1 MNQEKMGKFIAQ
13 LRVKYGYTQKEI
25 GDLLGITDNSISK
38 WERGIN
44 APDISVL
51 TELSKLFHVS
61 VSELLNGE
69 YAYQKKQIDESHH
82 SKVLEVSHLSKT
94 FGKRKVLDDVSFTIY
109 EGDIVGLIGPNGAG
123 KTTLIKTILNLYKI
137 DSGSVAIC
145 GYNIPKNLEN
155 ALSKIG
161 CIVENPD
168 MYQNIS
174 GRKNLEITALVNQ
187 VKDKDYIEKL
197 IRFVKLEDRIDD
209 KVKKYSLGMKQRL
222 GLINALMKR
231 PKLLILDE
239 PTNGL
244 DPMGMKELREILRK
258 INREENMSILISSHI
273 LSEVENICDSI
284 LMMEEG
290 KIKSSFGIEEV
301 KYQNISLEDAYFSKI
316 GGETNEDSSTY

>member
-1 MNQEKMGKFIAQ
+1 MDQEKMGKFIAQ

-25 GDLLGITDNSISK
+25 GEMLGITDNSVSK

-51 TELSKLFHVS
+51 MILSKLFHVS

-69 YAYQKKQIDESHH
+69 YAYRKKQVDKSHH
-82 SKVLEVSHLSKT
+82 SKVLEVSHLSKS

-123 KTTLIKTILNLYKI
+123 KTTLIKTILSLYRI
-137 DSGSVAIC
+137 DLGSVAIC
-145 GYNIPKNLEN
+145 GYNIQEDLEN

-187 VKDKDYIEKL
+187 VKDKDYIKDL
-197 IRFVKLEDRIDD
+197 IHFVKLEDRIDD

-222 GLINALMKR
+222 GLVNALMKS

-244 DPMGMKELREILRK
+244 DPMGMKELREILRRV
-258 INREENMSILISSHI
+258 NCEENMSILISSHI

-284 LMMEEG
+284 LLMEDG

-301 KYQNISLEDAYFSKI
+301 KYQNISLEDAYFSKMR
-316 GGETNEDSSTY
+316 GETNEDSSAR